1 LYPETLFTGEQKY
14 LSQFGVESP
23 TVLLVEDSDDTRHVL
38 SLELQH
44 KGCRV
49 LTAADGREGVETALS
64 MRPDLIVMDLNLPRL
79 DGLAATE
86 RIREHDE
93 LSDVPIIAVTAFD
106 TFGIRDA
113 ALAAGCQDYLLK
125 PLNPGALGSALRK
138 YLPGF
143 DFADGESADSP
154 RSSD

>member
-1 LYPETLFTGEQKY
+1 LYPVTLFTGEQKY

-23 TVLLVEDSDDTRHVL
+23 VVLLIEDSDDTRQVL
-38 SLELQH
+38 SLELEH
-44 KGCRV
+44 NGCRV
-49 LTAADGREGVETALS
+49 ITAADGMEGVETALS

-86 RIREHDE
+86 QIRRHDALCE
-93 LSDVPIIAVTAFD
+93 VPIIAVTAFD

-113 ALAAGCQDYLLK
+113 VLAAGCQDYLLK
-125 PLNPGALGSALRK
+125 PLSAGALEGALRK

-143 DFADGESADSP
+143 DFASDHSDGSAHGAE
-154 RSSD
+154 

>member
-1 LYPETLFTGEQKY
+1 MYPETFFTGEQKY

-23 TVLLVEDSDDTRHVL
+23 VVLLVEDSDDARQVL
-38 SLELQH
+38 SLELEH

-49 LTAADGREGVETALS
+49 ITATDGNEGVETALS

-86 RIREHDE
+86 QIRMHEE
-93 LSDVPIIAVTAFD
+93 LCEVPIIAVTAFD

-113 ALAAGCQDYLLK
+113 VLAAGCQDYLLK
-125 PLNPGALGSALRK
+125 PLSAGAIEDALRK
-138 YLPGF
+138 YLPDF
-143 DFADGESADSP
+143 DFASDHSDGSTHGAE
-154 RSSD
+154 